1 MTQSASSAISR
12 MLQTH
17 PQIDKSPFDMDA
29 LTECISACFECAQ
42 VCTSCADACLGE
54 TEHAGHLTHCIRLN
68 ADCADICDTT
78 GRVLIRQTQ
87 PEMAV
92 VHAQLQSCLAAC
104 KACGD
109 ECQSHAEKMGM
120 KHCEVCMESC
130 RRCEQACQKMLESL
144 SA

>member
-1 MTQSASSAISR
+1 MTQNTTSAVTR

-17 PQIDKSPFDMDA
+17 PQIGQPSFDLDRLM
-29 LTECISACFECAQ
+29 ECIQACFECVQ

-78 GRVLIRQTQ
+78 GRVLMRQTQ
-87 PEMAV
+87 PDMAV
-92 VHAQLQSCLAAC
+92 IRAQLQSCLVAC

-109 ECQSHAEKMGM
+109 ECQQHAENMGM

-130 RRCEQACQKMLESL
+130 RRCEQACQKMLDGL

>member
-1 MTQSASSAISR
+1 MTQNASSTLSR

-17 PQIDKSPFDMDA
+17 PQISQSPFDLAA
-29 LTECISACFECAQ
+29 LTGCIDACFECAQ

-68 ADCADICDTT
+68 SDCADICVAT
-78 GRVLIRQTQ
+78 GRVLVRQTQ

-92 VHAQLQSCLAAC
+92 IRAQLQACLAAC

-109 ECQSHAEKMGM
+109 ECQGHAEKMNM
-120 KHCEVCMESC
+120 KHCAVCAESC
-130 RRCEQACQKMLESL
+130 RRCEQACQKMLGSL